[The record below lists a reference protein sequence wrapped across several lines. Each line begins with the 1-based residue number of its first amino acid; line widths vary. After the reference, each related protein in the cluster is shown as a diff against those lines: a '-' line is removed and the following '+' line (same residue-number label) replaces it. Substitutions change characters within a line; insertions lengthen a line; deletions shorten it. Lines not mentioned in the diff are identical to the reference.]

1 MKPEETKADERELLD
16 GLRALARE
24 EERLGTPHR
33 VEARLMTAFDER
45 RMHGHR
51 RLFARHVLE
60 AAAVVALVVFGAYW
74 WNRDTAETPAS
85 DNQIADAAVAT
96 PWSSSDALM
105 WLDPEPE
112 SLQIVHV
119 RVTTAAL
126 AAQGYALGDGDSDAL
141 IDFEVI
147 LGADGM
153 PRGVRVAQA
162 ATAY

>member
-1 MKPEETKADERELLD
+1 MKPEETNADERELLD
-16 GLRALARE
+16 ALRTLARE

-33 VEARLMTAFDER
+33 VEARLMRAFDER

-60 AAAVVALVVFGAYW
+60 AAAMLALVVFGAYW
-74 WNRDTAETPAS
+74 WNRGTPETPAS
-85 DNQIADAAVAT
+85 NKIADAAIAT

-126 AAQGYALGDGDSDAL
+126 AAQGYAIVDGDNDAPVDL
-141 IDFEVI
+141 EVI

-162 ATAY
+162 TTAY